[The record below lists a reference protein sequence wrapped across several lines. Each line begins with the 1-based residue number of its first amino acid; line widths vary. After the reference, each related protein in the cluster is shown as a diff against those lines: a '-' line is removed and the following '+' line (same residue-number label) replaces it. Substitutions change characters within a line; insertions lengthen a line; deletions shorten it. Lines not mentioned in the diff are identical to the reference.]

1 MLNGKHT
8 LNDRET
14 ISLLFQKGIK
24 VRVDPILFISMKNKH
39 EKVLFTVSK
48 KNMPRAV
55 DRNKIKRQMRAIF
68 FNNRRLVNNNKKPEA
83 MAFIY
88 LEKSMVEYSKLL
100 SSMTAIL
107 KNIN

>member
-1 MLNGKHT
+1 
-8 LNDRET
+8 
-14 ISLLFQKGIK
+14 
-24 VRVDPILFISMKNKH
+24 
-39 EKVLFTVSK
+39 
-48 KNMPRAV
+48 
-55 DRNKIKRQMRAIF
+55 MRAIF

>member
-1 MLNGKHT
+1 MNTKHT
-8 LNDRET
+8 LKDRET
-14 ISLLFQKGIK
+14 ISRLFQKGTKI
-24 VRVDPILFISMKNKH
+24 RVDPVLSLSLNNKY
-39 EKVLFTVSK
+39 ETVLFSVSK
-48 KNMPRAV
+48 KNIPRAV